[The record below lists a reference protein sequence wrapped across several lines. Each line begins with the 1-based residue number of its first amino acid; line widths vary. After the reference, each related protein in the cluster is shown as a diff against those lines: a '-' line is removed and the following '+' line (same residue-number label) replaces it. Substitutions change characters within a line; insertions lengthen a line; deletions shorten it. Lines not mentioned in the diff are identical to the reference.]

1 MNIDTMLQQYAEFQR
16 LEEDARAEKERVKA
30 EILAYMKTAGVES
43 LTGSEHKCS
52 YKPITQTRLD
62 STALKQALPDVAARF
77 TISAQYMRFTFK

>member
-16 LEEDARAEKERVKA
+16 LEEDARAEKEKVKA
-30 EILAYMKTAGVES
+30 QILAYMQSSDVES
-43 LTGSEHKCS
+43 LTGSQHTCS

-77 TISAQYMRFTFK
+77 TVSAQYMRFTFK